1 MKKILSLFIKYPFY
15 AKIIIVFLIIGGGI
29 GFLSMKKSFF
39 PERASRDIFVTV
51 FYPGASPKEM
61 EEGITTR
68 IEEAVRGIVG
78 IKEINSTS
86 SEDFCM
92 VQITTTGEYELD
104 DTLMEVKNAVDGISS
119 FPVQAERPIVYKQ
132 RSVTPAMYM
141 ALSGD
146 VDLITLKKF
155 ANQIENDLLSSG
167 VVTQMQIFGLPPLE
181 ISVEVTEE
189 NLLRHGLTFDEIS
202 VAIARNNRDISA
214 GMIKSE
220 EEEVLIRSRS
230 RSVNPN
236 SIGDIVLLAYPDGS
250 QLHVRDIGIVKT
262 KFADVSNKSL
272 LNGRQAVYFAINK
285 LAEED
290 LDEISDYMHTFVEEF
305 NDRTTGVGL
314 DITFDFLPIL
324 KSRLNL
330 MYRNGGIGLLLV
342 VVALG
347 FFLSTRLSLWVAWG
361 IPASFLAMF
370 ILAVNSGVT
379 INMISLFGMILVV
392 GILVDDGIVIGENI
406 YTHFEKGKSP
416 KRAAI
421 DGTMEVM
428 PAVFTSV
435 TTTIIAFS
443 WLLFMTGQMEMMH
456 DMAFVVIFSLLFSLF
471 EAFLVLPSHVGTPH
485 ILRARNHTKK
495 GLAKLRHRLDKI
507 VGFMRH
513 KLYGWLLKR
522 IIQWKWIAVTV
533 PIGIVIITIGLFGGG
548 LIKYTIFPPVTFDF
562 FNADVA
568 FKPGS
573 GEKQTME
580 YLQRFDYAIWQVN
593 KELKEEFNDPDDYVK
608 YTSINLGNAF
618 NGQESGA
625 HAGRVMVI
633 LRDMEDSPVSSFEIT
648 TRVRQKIGKVPEA
661 EKFAVGGQHRFGKPV
676 SISLLGTNLDALDG
690 AKTMLMKEMREIETI
705 NDITDTNAIGKRE
718 VRLKLKPKAYFL
730 GLDHASISTQVR
742 QGFFGGQVQRLQ
754 SGRDELRVWV
764 RYPKVGRQNLG
775 QLETMKIKTSKG
787 EYPLSELA
795 TYEIRRGPVNIKR
808 FNSSREVRV
817 EADLVDPYTPVP
829 PILVQI
835 QQTII
840 PKIRAKFPD
849 ISVQYQGQQRA
860 GDEAMRD
867 MFRYFGIASALIV
880 LLLMIHFKSFS
891 QPFII
896 LMMIPLAWIGASW
909 GHGLEGLAVSMLSL
923 FGMVALSGVIINDA
937 VVFLSKYNSNLIEGM
952 SVEKAVYEA
961 GIARFR
967 AILLTSITT
976 VAGLYPIVLEGSF
989 QAQFLKPMA
998 IALAYGVLFGTLF
1011 ILLFFPALIMVL
1023 NDLKVWLKW
1032 LLSGKKPERRYV
1044 ETAVIHSQVTLD

>member
-1 MKKILSLFIKYPFY
+1 MRKILSIFIKYPFY
-15 AKIIIVFLIIGGGI
+15 AKIIIVFLVIGGTI
-29 GFLSMKKSFF
+29 SFLSMKKSFF

-68 IEEAVRGIVG
+68 VEEAVRGIVG

-86 SEDFCM
+86 SEDFCT
-92 VQITTTGEYELD
+92 VQITTTGEYDLD

-119 FPVQAERPIVYKQ
+119 FPVAAERPIVFKQ
-132 RSVTPAMYM
+132 RAVTPAMYM

-146 VDLITLKKF
+146 VDLMTLKKY

-167 VVTQMQIFGLPPLE
+167 IVTQVQLFGLPPLE

-202 VAIARNNRDISA
+202 RAIASNNRDISA
-214 GMIKSE
+214 GMIKSD

-236 SIGDIVLLAYPDGS
+236 LIGDIVLLANPDGS
-250 QLHVRDIGIVKT
+250 QLRIRDVGIVKT

-272 LNGRQAVYFAINK
+272 LNGKQAVYIAISK

-290 LDEISDYMHTFVEEF
+290 LDEISGYMEKYVKEF
-305 NDRTTGVGL
+305 NAGTPGVKL
-314 DITFDFLPIL
+314 HITFDFLPIL

-330 MYRNGGIGLLLV
+330 MYRNGGLGLLLV

-347 FFLSTRLSLWVAWG
+347 LFLSIRLSFWVAWG

-370 ILAVNSGVT
+370 ILAVNTGVT

-421 DGTMEVM
+421 DGTMEVL

-435 TTTIIAFS
+435 TTTIIAFA
-443 WLLFMTGQMEMMH
+443 WLFFMTGQMEMMH
-456 DMAFVVIFSLLFSLF
+456 EMAFVVIFSLLFSLL

-485 ILRARNHTKK
+485 ILRSRNHTKK
-495 GLAKLRHRLDKI
+495 GAAKIRQHLDKM
-507 VGFMRH
+507 VAFLRH
-513 KLYGWLLKR
+513 KLYGRLLKK

-533 PIGIVIITIGLFGGG
+533 PIAIFIITVGLFSGGF
-548 LIKYTIFPPVTFDF
+548 IKYTIFPPVTFDF
-562 FNADVA
+562 FNANVA

-573 GEKQTME
+573 GEKQTMQ
-580 YLQRFDYAIWQVN
+580 YLQRFDYAIWEVN

-608 YTSINLGNAF
+608 YTSINLGTAF
-618 NGQESGA
+618 NGQENGA
-625 HAGRVMVI
+625 HAGSVMVI
-633 LRDMEDSPVSSFEIT
+633 LRDMEGSPVSSFEIT
-648 TRVRQKIGKVPEA
+648 NRVRQKIGEVPGA
-661 EKFAVGGQHRFGKPV
+661 EKFAVGGQQRFGKPV
-676 SISLLGTNLDALDG
+676 SISLLGTNLEALDG
-690 AKTMLMKEMREIETI
+690 AKTMLMKEMQEIDTI

-718 VRLKLKPKAYFL
+718 VRLKL
-730 GLDHASISTQVR
+730 QVR

-775 QLETMKIKTSKG
+775 QLETMKIKTPKG

-795 TYEIRRGPVNIKR
+795 TYEIQRGPVNIKR

-829 PILVQI
+829 PILAQI
-835 QQTII
+835 QQIII
-840 PKIRAKFPD
+840 PKIKAKFPD
-849 ISVQYQGQQRA
+849 IRVLYQGQQRA
-860 GDEAMRD
+860 GDEAVRD
-867 MFRYFGIASALIV
+867 MGRFFLIAFALIV

-891 QPFII
+891 QPIII
-896 LMMIPLAWIGASW
+896 LMMIPLAWVGASW
-909 GHGLEGLAVSMLSL
+909 GHGLEGTAVSMLSL
-923 FGMVALSGVIINDA
+923 FGMVALSGIIINDA
-937 VVFLSKYNSNLIEGM
+937 VVFLSKYNSNLLEGM

-961 GIARFR
+961 GVARFR

-976 VAGLYPIVLEGSF
+976 VVGLYPIVLEGSF

-998 IALAYGVLFGTLF
+998 IALAYGVLFGTFF
-1011 ILLFFPALIMVL
+1011 ILLFFPALILVL
-1023 NDLKVWLKW
+1023 NDLKVAFKW
-1032 LLSGKKPERRYV
+1032 VWSGTKPEKRYV
-1044 ETAVIHSQVTLD
+1044 ETAVIDSQVTLD